1 MDYIKRIFQMLV
13 PAALALSCSFDYNTM
28 QSEDETLPDITMETL
43 EWVRVRD
50 GNPVARLQAEVGD
63 RYEKIHIME
72 LKNYSF
78 EQYDVISGTVDSAGA
93 GGSVKIE
100 LESGNLKMSDS
111 VSINVESEEIQL
123 DAEDL
128 EWRDKEHTLS
138 SGQYSQVHITG
149 DKGTDF
155 SGAGFSA
162 DVRSR
167 TWLFSAGA
175 TGDYYFDE
183 EEGEER
189 EVIVVETGA
198 AGPTAAGP
206 PAGSPA
212 ASGPA
217 ASGPA
222 ASGPAA
228 SSPAA
233 DSQSTSSPSAGG
245 LWPQSAR

>member
-1 MDYIKRIFQMLV
+1 MHYVKCIFKILI
-13 PAALALSCSFDYNTM
+13 PAALVISCSFDYTTM
-28 QSEDETLPDITMETL
+28 QSEDEALPDITMETL

-50 GNPVARLQAEVGD
+50 GNPVARLQAETGD

-78 EQYDVISGTVDSAGA
+78 EQYDVISGNVDSAGE
-93 GGSVKIE
+93 GGAVKIE
-100 LESGNLKMSDS
+100 LESGNLKMSDDI
-111 VSINVESEEIQL
+111 SINVESEEIKL

-128 EWRDKEHTLS
+128 EWRDKEHVLS

-149 DKGTDF
+149 EKGTDF

-175 TGDYYFDE
+175 SGDYYFDE

-198 AGPTAAGP
+198 DGPAANSP
-206 PAGSPA
+206 PAGN
-212 ASGPA
+212 
-217 ASGPA
+217 
-222 ASGPAA
+222 PAA

-233 DSQSTSSPSAGG
+233 GGQSTSSPSTGG